1 MAETKQTKGDTA
13 EEASR
18 LAELMSRWIA
28 PRYLVGP
35 LVLVAALRG
44 TASLVNAAGLALL
57 TLATAVLPLL
67 AFIALQTRRGAFA
80 DDQVPEQH
88 LRNQVYLVGN
98 ACLLVC
104 LSVLVLLR
112 APRSLVTL
120 LLAMLASSATASG
133 LNLRWKVSVHTGA
146 VAGATVSLLALCG
159 PAAVPTLVLIPLVG
173 WTRVALRRHTL
184 GQVIA
189 GGLIGSSVTALVFW
203 LMSPL

>member
-1 MAETKQTKGDTA
+1 MAETKRTMGNTA

-18 LAELMSRWIA
+18 LAELTSRWID
-28 PRYLVGP
+28 PRYLVG
-35 LVLVAALRG
+35 LVVLVAALRG
-44 TASLVNAAGLALL
+44 TAHWVKAVGWTLL
-57 TLATAVLPLL
+57 TLTIAVLPLL
-67 AFIALQTRRGAFA
+67 AFIAHQTRRGAFA

-104 LSVLVLLR
+104 LLILVLLR
-112 APRSLVTL
+112 APGSLVTL
-120 LLAMLASSATASG
+120 LLAMLTSSATASG
-133 LNLRWKVSVHTGA
+133 LNLRWKVSVHTGS
-146 VAGATVSLLALCG
+146 VAGAAVSLLALVG
-159 PAAVPTLVLIPLVG
+159 PPALPTLVLIPLIG

-189 GGLIGSSVTALVFW
+189 GGLVGGGITTCVFW

>member
-1 MAETKQTKGDTA
+1 MAEPKQVIDDTG
-13 EEASR
+13 EEANR
-18 LAELMSRWIA
+18 LAKLISLWVD

-35 LVLVAALRG
+35 VVLVVALRG
-44 TASLVNAAGLALL
+44 TASLIEAAGWTLL

-80 DDQVPEQH
+80 DDQVPERH

-104 LSVLVLLR
+104 LLILVLLR
-112 APRSLVTL
+112 APRSLVAL
-120 LLAMLASSATASG
+120 FLAMLTTNATATG
-133 LNLRWKVSVHTGA
+133 LNLRWKVSVHTGS
-146 VAGATVSLLALCG
+146 VAGAAVSLLALVG
-159 PAAVPTLVLIPLVG
+159 PPALPTMVLIPLVG

-189 GGLIGSSVTALVFW
+189 GGLIGGGVTAFVFW

>member
-1 MAETKQTKGDTA
+1 MAETKRTMGNAA

-18 LAELMSRWIA
+18 LAERISRWID

-35 LVLVAALRG
+35 VVLVAALRG
-44 TASLVNAAGLALL
+44 TASLVEAVGLTLL
-57 TLATAVLPLL
+57 TLAIAVLPLL
-67 AFIALQTRRGAFA
+67 AFITLQTKREAFA
-80 DDQVPEQH
+80 DDQVPKQH

-104 LSVLVLLR
+104 LLILVLWR

-120 LLAMLASSATASG
+120 LLAMLTSNATATG
-133 LNLRWKVSVHTGA
+133 LNLRWKVSVHTGS
-146 VAGATVSLLALCG
+146 VAGAAVSLLALVG
-159 PAAVPTLVLIPLVG
+159 PPALPLLVLIPLVG

-189 GGLIGSSVTALVFW
+189 GGLTGGSATALVFW

>member
-1 MAETKQTKGDTA
+1 MAETKQTMGDTA

-18 LAELMSRWIA
+18 LAELISRWID

-35 LVLVAALRG
+35 VVLVAALRG
-44 TASLVNAAGLALL
+44 TASLIEAAGWTLL

-67 AFIALQTRRGAFA
+67 AFIAVQTRQSAFA

-104 LSVLVLLR
+104 LLILALLR

-120 LLAMLASSATASG
+120 LLAMLTSNAVATG

-146 VAGATVSLLALCG
+146 VAGAAVSLLAMAG
-159 PAAVPTLVLIPLVG
+159 PLALPLLVLIPLVG

-189 GGLIGSSVTALVFW
+189 GGMIGGGVTMLVFW
-203 LMSPL
+203 VMSPL

>member
-1 MAETKQTKGDTA
+1 MAETKQTMGDTA
-13 EEASR
+13 EEANR
-18 LAELMSRWIA
+18 LAELISCWID

-35 LVLVAALRG
+35 VVLVAALRD
-44 TASLVNAAGLALL
+44 TASLIEAAGWTLL

-104 LSVLVLLR
+104 LLILMLLR

-120 LLAMLASSATASG
+120 LLAMLTSSAIATG
-133 LNLRWKVSVHTGA
+133 LNLRWKVSVHTGS
-146 VAGATVSLLALCG
+146 VAGAVVSLLALVG
-159 PAAVPTLVLIPLVG
+159 PSALPTLVLIPLVG

-189 GGLIGSSVTALVFW
+189 GGLIGGSATALVFW
-203 LMSPL
+203 LISPL

>member
-1 MAETKQTKGDTA
+1 MAEPKQVIDDTG
-13 EEASR
+13 EEANR
-18 LAELMSRWIA
+18 LAKLISLWVD

-35 LVLVAALRG
+35 VVLVVALRG
-44 TASLVNAAGLALL
+44 TASLIEAAGWTLL

-80 DDQVPEQH
+80 DDQVPERH

-104 LSVLVLLR
+104 LLILVLLR

-120 LLAMLASSATASG
+120 LLAMLASSAIATG
-133 LNLRWKVSVHTGA
+133 LNLRWKVSVHTGS
-146 VAGATVSLLALCG
+146 VAGAAVSLLALVG
-159 PAAVPTLVLIPLVG
+159 PPALPTMVLIPLVG

-189 GGLIGSSVTALVFW
+189 GGLIGGGVTAFVFW